1 MVRRIFAAGDIA
13 KIYQLIKKAGVLLG
27 ADLPDGLLGP
37 AADMYQLKW
46 SRRLEQVS
54 YEYMETV
61 KDKPKDP
68 RNSIHYK
75 NYIGF
80 FWIGNILNLLK
91 DALEIIPF
99 GKVKDAIKSI
109 LEYVEVIVILVWM
122 LITIPK
128 KEIKEGD
135 NFGPAEAIFA
145 ERYEIGC
152 WSDPWFSV
160 CFLDR
165 IPFRKRPF
173 KLGPACTLCSTHCEF
188 WQQMDKTIEE
198 GDLCVPPQPHQEKM
212 LEVVTEAAKNSAIMS
227 NMGRVWIFLLI
238 LILVLS
244 IRK

>member
-1 MVRRIFAAGDIA
+1 MH
-13 KIYQLIKKAGVLLG
+13 KQ
-27 ADLPDGLLGP
+27 
-37 AADMYQLKW
+37 KW

-109 LEYVEVIVILVWM
+109 LEYVSALQKPFKKSLNFFQVEVIVILVWM
-122 LITIPK
+122 LITIPQ

-165 IPFRKRPF
+165 
-173 KLGPACTLCSTHCEF
+173 SVSH
-188 WQQMDKTIEE
+188 
-198 GDLCVPPQPHQEKM
+198 
-212 LEVVTEAAKNSAIMS
+212 
-227 NMGRVWIFLLI
+227 
-238 LILVLS
+238 
-244 IRK
+244 